1 MAALSLALLALAAS
15 SPVAEEDAPDFALEV
30 RPLLARRCF
39 ACHGNDEETR
49 EAGLRLDLREEAT
62 RDRDGSAA
70 LVPGDPEGSELWAR
84 VTDEFDPMPPEHA
97 GAPLDAE
104 ELSILRRWIESGA
117 EYAPHWAFVAPER
130 PELPRESTGEA
141 HPIDA
146 FLRAALLERGLDLS
160 QPAGD
165 HALLRRLSLDL
176 TGLAPTPDEARAYAA
191 STDPAKFEQAVER
204 LLASEAYAE
213 RWAAVWLDLA
223 RYADSAGHG
232 SDPLRTIW
240 RYRDWVIEAF
250 DRNLPF
256 DEFTVQQLAGDLLP
270 GATTDTRLATAF
282 HRNTMT
288 NTEGGTDDEEFRVL
302 AVKDRVNTTMEVWM
316 GLTTGCA
323 ECHSHKYDPISHVEY
338 YELFDLFNQTADAD
352 RNNDAP
358 RMATPTRA
366 QEAEHA
372 RLAAAVAALDREIE
386 SFEPDLKA
394 GARRL
399 REEDATWARA
409 MVYTTSHGL
418 EVTQEG
424 WVWSPSAPDETRVDR
439 VYVHPLGSPGSDRGA
454 AALQLVAAPRG
465 DEPGGGPGG
474 GPGSADGNFVLTDLR
489 VDRVNHGRP
498 LDVSAARV
506 RIELPGEGRILS
518 LAEVEVLGNH
528 RRHVARGGR
537 ATQSSTGYGG
547 VAERAVDGGR
557 SGVYEDGSVTHTNTE
572 TDPWWEVELVGGEQ
586 PIHSIRVWNRTDGDL
601 EKRLDGM
608 VVVFLDERGR
618 EVHRTMPWPAPGP
631 ELDAHFGFK
640 PYAPVRVVAGAAT
653 FEQDGFPLAH
663 AVDADPTTG
672 WAIAPRQGER
682 HAATF
687 LLPDVREPFDHGD
700 LFRVTL
706 SQGFGTNHTLGEYTL
721 LFRFGPD
728 PPSPRPAAVH
738 DALQRPDREWTEG
751 DRKALEDY
759 LALSDPVLD
768 GPRRRRTALL
778 EERDG
783 MGVVTTPVMEELPAE
798 KRRATHV
805 MARGNFLQPGEQ
817 VHAAVPAA
825 FPALP
830 EDAPAD
836 RLALARWLVSDENPL
851 TARVAVNRVWS
862 RLFGR
867 GIVATEGDFGSQG
880 AQPTHP
886 ELLDWLAVEFRENGW
901 DHRALL
907 RTIVTSRAYR
917 QSSRVTADSLESDP
931 DGVWLS
937 RYPRQRLEAEMVRDV
952 ALQAAGLLST
962 KRFGPS
968 VYPPQPDGLWQA
980 AFNGQRNWKVSE
992 GEDRYRRGLYVFLR
1006 RTIPYPMLA
1015 TFDAPSRETC
1025 TVCRVPTNTP
1035 LQAFVTLND
1044 PVFHEAAQALGREVA
1059 SDDQLTAQMASDGS
1073 VAADLAWRGDVRK
1086 GVEALLWRVLART
1099 PSEEHVR
1106 TLVDLYI
1113 DARGDFARD
1122 PDAAR
1127 RFAGIE
1133 GRVDAEAAAAA
1144 AWTLIASAALNMDA
1158 VLTKE

>member
-1 MAALSLALLALAAS
+1 MAALTLALLALAAQ
-15 SPVAEEDAPDFALEV
+15 SPAAADDGPDFALEV

-49 EAGLRLDLREEAT
+49 EAGLRLDLREEAM
-62 RDRDGSAA
+62 RDRDGFAA
-70 LVPGDPEGSELWAR
+70 LVPGDLEESELWAR

-97 GAPLDAE
+97 GAPLDE
-104 ELSILRRWIESGA
+104 DELSILRRWIESGA

-130 PELPRESTGEA
+130 PDPPLEGTGEG

-160 QPAGD
+160 EPAND

-176 TGLAPTPDEARAYAA
+176 TGLAPTPEEARDYAA
-191 STDPAKFEQAVER
+191 STDPAKFEKAVER
-204 LLASEAYAE
+204 LLGSDAYSE

-256 DEFTVQQLAGDLLP
+256 DEFTVQQLAGDLVP
-270 GATTDTRLATAF
+270 DASTDTRLATAF

-316 GLTTGCA
+316 GLTAGCA
-323 ECHSHKYDPISHVEY
+323 ECHSHKYDPISQVEY
-338 YELFDLFNQTADAD
+338 YELFDLFNQTADTD
-352 RNNDAP
+352 RNDDRP
-358 RMATPTRA
+358 RLSTPTRM
-366 QEAEHA
+366 QRAEHERLTAELANVRA
-372 RLAAAVAALDREIE
+372 RLDRPLDTDEETWAELEAGLRASAASSAWWSDVLVDVVAPEE
-386 SFEPDLKA
+386 DLP
-394 GARRL
+394 RRL
-399 REEDATWARA
+399 GDDSVLIT
-409 MVYTTSHGL
+409 G
-418 EVTQEG
+418 
-424 WVWSPSAPDETRVDR
+424 SPASATRVATLSATD
-439 VYVHPLGSPGSDRGA
+439 
-454 AALQLVAAPRG
+454 AAPTALRV
-465 DEPGGGPGG
+465 DALSHPSLPRGGPGRN
-474 GPGSADGNFVLTDLR
+474 SASGNFVLTDLAVR
-489 VDRVNHGRP
+489 AIDPEARP
-498 LDVSAARV
+498 LHARRV
-506 RIELPGEGRILS
+506 RIELPGSKRILS
-518 LAEVEVLGNH
+518 LAEVEVFDASG
-528 RRHVARGGR
+528 ARAEGVESVE
-537 ATQSSTGYGG
+537 QSSTAYGG
-547 VAERAVDGGR
+547 PAERAVDGET
-557 SGVYEDGSVTHTNTE
+557 SGAYEENSVTHTATE
-572 TDPWWEVELVGGEQ
+572 DDPWWAVTFEGDVEVASV
-586 PIHSIRVWNRTDGDL
+586 RVWSRTDGRLAERLHGFRVVL
-601 EKRLDGM
+601 EDATGAALWRSGRLRAPTDFADVGPSVGEPLQLIATSATHEQPGFEARRAVDGYRNDRDGWA
-608 VVVFLDERGR
+608 VGGGEGRDQAAVFAL
-618 EVHRTMPWPAPGP
+618 P
-631 ELDAHFGFK
+631 ELSGPRVLQVTMQHAWGTDHVLGRFRLAVASTAE
-640 PYAPVRVVAGAAT
+640 PPVALASATVEALAVADGGRTDEERALVRAAIRARDPRVA
-653 FEQDGFPLAH
+653 
-663 AVDADPTTG
+663 
-672 WAIAPRQGER
+672 
-682 HAATF
+682 
-687 LLPDVREPFDHGD
+687 
-700 LFRVTL
+700 
-706 SQGFGTNHTLGEYTL
+706 
-721 LFRFGPD
+721 
-728 PPSPRPAAVH
+728 
-738 DALQRPDREWTEG
+738 
-751 DRKALEDY
+751 ALEREAGD
-759 LALSDPVLD
+759 
-768 GPRRRRTALL
+768 L
-778 EERDG
+778 EERIASL
-783 MGVVTTPVMEELPAE
+783 GVVTTPVMEELAAE
-798 KRRATHV
+798 ERRATHV
-805 MARGNFLQPGEQ
+805 MVRGNFLQPGEQ

-825 FPALP
+825 FPPLP

-836 RLALARWLVSDENPL
+836 RLALARWLVSEENPL

-886 ELLDWLAVEFRENGW
+886 ELLDWLAVEFRESGW

-917 QSSRVTADSLESDP
+917 QSSRVHATSLENDP
-931 DGVWLS
+931 DAVWLS

-968 VYPPQPDGLWQA
+968 VYPPQPEGLWQA
-980 AFNGQRNWKVSE
+980 AFNGQRNWKESE

-1044 PVFHEAAQALGREVA
+1044 PVFHEAAQALGRAVA
-1059 SDDQLTAQMASDGS
+1059 SDDQLAAQQASDGS
-1073 VAADLAWRGDVRK
+1073 VEADLAWRGDLRK

-1099 PSEEHVR
+1099 PSDEHVR
-1106 TLVDLYI
+1106 TLVNLYI

-1127 RFAGIE
+1127 RFAGLE
-1133 GRVDAEAAAAA
+1133 GGSSGEAASAA
-1144 AWTLIASAALNMDA
+1144 AWTLVASAALNMDA